1 MGKRKT
7 ETKETLPP
15 EHIGKD
21 EMNLIENCFF
31 SATNRVDRTTKSLK
45 FESEV
50 NCRIEKRKIKRKLT
64 VAFSAEYG
72 RPTPSDDMVLV
83 ALMKLTRDAGF
94 SNQKIYFSRYE
105 LIKVLKWSDGG
116 RSYERIDE
124 AMNRLVGTH
133 LVWDNAF
140 WDNSAKSWV
149 DRKFNLIDDVYLYD
163 REKYERALAASDS
176 RPKSWFKWSDVMF
189 ESFNSGYIK
198 TIDLQMLQSL
208 KEVVGRRLYRWLDKH
223 FNNPNRKMPLEISV
237 EDLATKKLGFKKVPV
252 SHLKRMMQPAIQELE
267 GVGFVAPDSQRF
279 AGTGISSVVRFA
291 PQKKRRSNENQSS
304 IEKEVRRE
312 APPHA
317 RLIQLGISRKLA
329 SQWLETKP
337 ERVAR
342 QLQHLDYLNQSGR
355 PPKNKA
361 AWLTTAIKS
370 DFALPEGLLKVQ
382 QRGNSS
388 THATRK
394 AKSTKH
400 KQIIERKKHQETR
413 AKVAK
418 YLQSLSAH
426 ERRKLESQAIEG
438 GSPAMV
444 DRLRELEKR
453 GETQIAAMY
462 REQLIAQLILEIS
475 KSGAL

>member
-1 MGKRKT
+1 
-7 ETKETLPP
+7 
-15 EHIGKD
+15 
-21 EMNLIENCFF
+21 MNLIENCFF

-45 FESEV
+45 FESEA
-50 NCRIEKRKIKRKLT
+50 NCKIEKRRVNRKLT

-124 AMNRLVGTH
+124 AMNRLIGTH

-208 KEVVGRRLYRWLDKH
+208 REVVGRRLYRWLDKH
-223 FNNPNRKMPLEISV
+223 FNNPNRKMPVEISI
-237 EDLATKKLGFKKVPV
+237 EELATKKLGFKKVPA
-252 SHLKRMMQPAIQELE
+252 SHLKRMMQPAITELE
-267 GVGFVAPDSQRF
+267 EVGFVACDNQRF
-279 AGTGISSVVRFA
+279 SGKGNSSVVRFT
-291 PQKKRRSNENQSS
+291 PQKKNRRIENQQTSDVS
-304 IEKEVRRE
+304 GRGE
-312 APPHA
+312 APLLS
-317 RLIQLGISRKLA
+317 RLTQLGISGKLA
-329 SQWLETKP
+329 SQWLKSKP
-337 ERVAR
+337 ETVAK
-342 QLQHLDYLNQSGR
+342 QLKHLDYLNQSGR
-355 PPKNKA
+355 PPTNKA

-370 DFALPEGLLKVQ
+370 DFTLPEGVLRTE
-382 QRGNSS
+382 RGSENSQNKR
-388 THATRK
+388 TAATKK
-394 AKSTKH
+394 AKAAKG
-400 KQIIERKKHQETR
+400 KQVIERKNHQESR
-413 AKVAK
+413 AQVAK
-418 YLQSLSAH
+418 YLQSLTGD
-426 ERRKLESQAIEG
+426 ERTKLEKQAIER

-444 DRLRELEKR
+444 DRLKDLERE
-453 GETQIAAMY
+453 GEAQIAAVY
-462 REQLIAQLILEIS
+462 REQLVAQLIADLTA
-475 KSGAL
+475 KKQL

>member
-1 MGKRKT
+1 
-7 ETKETLPP
+7 
-15 EHIGKD
+15 
-21 EMNLIENCFF
+21 MNLIENCFF
-31 SATNRVDRTTKSLK
+31 SATNRVDRTTKSLQ
-45 FESEV
+45 FESEA
-50 NCRIEKRKIKRKLT
+50 NCKIENRKIKRKLT

-140 WDNSAKSWV
+140 WDNAAKSWV

-189 ESFNSGYIK
+189 ESFSSGYIK

-208 KEVVGRRLYRWLDKH
+208 KEVVGRRLYRCLDKH
-223 FNNPNRKMPLEISV
+223 FNNPNRKMPVEISI
-237 EDLATKKLGFKKVPV
+237 EELATKKLGFKKVPA
-252 SHLKRMMQPAIQELE
+252 SHLKRMMQPAINELE
-267 GVGFVAPDSQRF
+267 EVGFVARDNQRF
-279 AGTGISSVVRFA
+279 SGKGNSSVVRFA
-291 PQKKRRSNENQSS
+291 PQKKTQGIQSRQSNDNPG
-304 IEKEVRRE
+304 RGE
-312 APPHA
+312 APLLS
-317 RLIQLGISRKLA
+317 RLKKLGISGKLA

-337 ERVAR
+337 ETVVK
-342 QLQHLDYLNQSGR
+342 QLTHLDYLSQFGR
-355 PPKNKA
+355 PPTNKA

-370 DFALPEGLLKVQ
+370 DFALPEGVLRTV
-382 QRGNSS
+382 RGSEDS
-388 THATRK
+388 KKKRTAATKK
-394 AKSTKH
+394 AKAAKR
-400 KQIIERKKHQETR
+400 KQIIERKNQESR
-413 AKVAK
+413 AQVAK
-418 YLQSLSAH
+418 YLQSLTSD
-426 ERRKLESQAIEG
+426 ERTKLEKQAIER

-444 DRLRELEKR
+444 DRLKDLERE
-453 GETQIAAMY
+453 GEAQIAAVY
-462 REQLIAQLILEIS
+462 REQLVAQLIADLTA
-475 KSGAL
+475 KKQL